1 MNYGGGRKGEEPKA
15 RVDVGVSDDR
25 WKGSTISHQRSQPVM

>member
-1 MNYGGGRKGEEPKA
+1 
-15 RVDVGVSDDR
+15 VDVGVSDDR